1 MNLTEAKEKL
11 EAELKA
17 AEFKITELKE
27 DVAEIKAQLKTIDK
41 AIKMTESIKL
51 N

>member
-11 EAELKA
+11 EAELKE
-17 AEFKITELKE
+17 AELKITELKE

-41 AIKMTESIKL
+41 AIKMTESIKI
-51 N
+51 